1 MAKAKEKLV
10 KDNGERWL
18 LTYAD
23 LMNLLLIF
31 FIILYAYSQIDQQ
44 KFEQLSES
52 LSKAFGTYNGST
64 VRPANP
70 AGGISVIN
78 LPANKPSS
86 VISSN
91 LEEQKMDAI
100 KEKVTAL
107 AKKGGL
113 EGKIDV
119 EMEERGI
126 VISITAQLLFK
137 PGSADIEPGSKPTI
151 QEIGAVLKQITGN
164 YIKIEG
170 HTDSDPLSDTSKYVD
185 NLELSTARANN
196 VLRLL
201 VKNAGIDK
209 KKISSAGYGEEMPVA
224 PNDTPVNKAKN
235 RRVNIVILRSI
246 YDKVEPSTINPAG
259 SSQDIVK
266 TQETGNGG

>member
-1 MAKAKEKLV
+1 LAKAKEKII
-10 KDNGERWL
+10 KDTNERWL

-31 FIILYAYSQIDQQ
+31 FIILYTMSQVDQQ
-44 KFEQLSES
+44 KFEQLSDS

-64 VRPANP
+64 MNPANP
-70 AGGISVIN
+70 AGGNSVID
-78 LPANKPSS
+78 LPSIKPSS

-91 LEEQKMDAI
+91 MEEEQMKVV
-100 KEKVTAL
+100 KEKVSDL
-107 AKKGGL
+107 AEKGGL

-119 EMEERGI
+119 KMEERGI

-151 QEIGAVLKQITGN
+151 QDIGGILKNISGN
-164 YIKIEG
+164 HIKVEG
-170 HTDSDPLSDTSKYVD
+170 HTDSDQLSNTSKYID

-201 VKNAGIDK
+201 VKNAGINSK
-209 KKISSAGYGEEMPVA
+209 NISSAGYGDQRPVV
-224 PNDTPVNKAKN
+224 PNTTRENKAKN
-235 RRVNIVILRSI
+235 RRVNLVILKSI
-246 YDKVEPSTINPAG
+246 YDTTEPG
-259 SSQDIVK
+259 SIDDISK
-266 TQETGNGG
+266 TDAESGN